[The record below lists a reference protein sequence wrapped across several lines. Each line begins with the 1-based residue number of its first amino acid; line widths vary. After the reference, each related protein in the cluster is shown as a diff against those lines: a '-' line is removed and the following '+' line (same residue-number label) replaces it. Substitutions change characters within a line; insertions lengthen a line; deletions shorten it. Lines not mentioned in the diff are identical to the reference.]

1 MNFAAARR
9 GALARVM
16 RFDAPADVLLRRY
29 FREHPAIGRRDRARI
44 AASVF
49 DVLRRLRLYESLGQA
64 DSPAQAGSP
73 DRIASPERIASSTQ
87 AGPSVDSLLAASDAF
102 SAEANGSRFDIS
114 GLPFA
119 IRHSL
124 PDWLA
129 DALLAQYGQTAEEL
143 AASLLE
149 PAPLDLRVNA
159 SMADLATVQAA
170 LAAGGIESQ
179 PLAQAPHAL
188 RVQGHPSLERSDAWL
203 AGQFEVQDVGSQ
215 LLAMLVAAR
224 RGQTVIDLCAGA
236 GGKTLALA
244 AAMRSTGRLYACDVS
259 AARLQR
265 MRERL
270 ARARVDN
277 VHAIVLDSER
287 DSRLQRL
294 HDRADAVLIDAPC
307 TGTGTLRRNPDLK
320 WRIVPGEVDSLVARQ
335 RALLQAA
342 APLVRRGGCLVYATC
357 SLLHAENDAQLE
369 WFESRFRGWTRR
381 DPAEVL
387 AGQGA
392 RLDPRATADARLR
405 LLPHRDGSDGFFA
418 VRWQRAS

>member
-49 DVLRRLRLYESLGQA
+49 DVLRRLRLYETLGQA
-64 DSPAQAGSP
+64 GSPAQAGSP
-73 DRIASPERIASSTQ
+73 ERSASPAQSVSSVER
-87 AGPSVDSLLAASDAF
+87 LLAVSDEF
-102 SAEANGSRFDIS
+102 SRGGNGRRADVPA
-114 GLPFA
+114 LPFA

-129 DALLAQYGQTAEEL
+129 DALLAQYGAQAAEEL

-159 SMADLATVQAA
+159 SMVDLATVQAA

-179 PLAQAPHAL
+179 PLAQAPYAL

-203 AGQFEVQDVGSQ
+203 TGQFEVQDVGSQ

-270 ARARVDN
+270 VRAQVEN
-277 VHAIVLDSER
+277 VHAMVLDSER